1 MARYRGPV
9 CRLQRR
15 SGRNLFLKSPGS
27 KANARA
33 NQEMI
38 PPGQHGA
45 AQRRKMSTYGEQ
57 LREKQA
63 LKWMY
68 GILERQFRRYVAEA
82 KRRRGVTG
90 TVLLQILETRMDN
103 VVYRA
108 GFAVTRAQARQLVRH
123 GHFLL
128 NGKRVNIPS
137 ARLKPGDVVTSTEK
151 GLAMEPVR
159 NALEL
164 FRDVPRKPWIEWNET
179 DTPSAKF
186 LAMPSRIDLDDVA
199 IDEQAII
206 EFYSR

>member
-33 NQEMI
+33 TSEMI

-45 AQRRKMSTYGEQ
+45 NQRRKMSTYGEQ

-82 KRRRGVTG
+82 KRRRGVSG
-90 TVLLQILETRMDN
+90 TLLLQILETRLDN

-128 NGKRVNIPS
+128 NGKPMDIPS
-137 ARLKPGDVVTSTEK
+137 GRLKPGDVITPKEK
-151 GLAMEPVR
+151 TLTMEPVK

-164 FRDVPRKPWIEWNET
+164 FRDVPRKSWIEFNES

-186 LAMPSRIDLDDVA
+186 LAEPSREDLDDVA

>member
-27 KANARA
+27 KANACMSGA
-33 NQEMI
+33 LV

-45 AQRRKMSTYGEQ
+45 NQARGKVSTYGQQ

-63 LKWMY
+63 LRWMY
-68 GILERQFRRYVAEA
+68 GILEKQFRRYVAEA
-82 KRRRGVTG
+82 KRRKGVAG
-90 TVLLQILETRMDN
+90 TLLIQILESRLDN
-103 VVYRA
+103 FVYRA

-128 NGKRVNIPS
+128 NGKRINIPS
-137 ARLKPGDVVTSTEK
+137 ARLKKGDVITPTEK
-151 GLAMEPVR
+151 ALSFVPIVS
-159 NALEL
+159 ALET
-164 FRDVPRKPWIEWNET
+164 FKDVPRKPWIEFNP
-179 DTPSAKF
+179 DNKSARY
-186 LAMPSRIDLDDVA
+186 LADPSREDLDDVP
-199 IDEQAII
+199 IDEQLII